1 MNFHFFK
8 EKALELANDAKL
20 EGNRIFVDM
29 KFEEALVQYDIAL
42 QTTTDLPS
50 SSDLRSICHSNRVV
64 CFLKLVIW
72 LMDIATWSNNS
83 ELVLIGKY
91 EETVKECRKALEI
104 NPSYV
109 KALRR
114 RGEAH
119 EKLEHFEKAI
129 AVNSFSC
136 GVEISLG
143 KLKEMGNSLLGRFGM
158 SLDNFKAVK
167 DPHVGSYS
175 ISFQN

>member
-129 AVNSFSC
+129 A
-136 GVEISLG
+136 G